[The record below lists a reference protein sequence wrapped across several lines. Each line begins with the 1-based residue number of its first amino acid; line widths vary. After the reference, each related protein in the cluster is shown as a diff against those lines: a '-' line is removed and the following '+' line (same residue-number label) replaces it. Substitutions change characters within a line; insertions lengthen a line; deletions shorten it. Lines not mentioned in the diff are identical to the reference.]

1 MKSPFSKKPMIPVK
15 RKTSIMFKG
24 EEVFYKHIGF
34 DTVEGNF
41 YTTTEQDINN
51 METVM
56 REYQI
61 LKGNESNFKDYLIG
75 VLLIIVF
82 SLIIL

>member
-1 MKSPFSKKPMIPVK
+1 MKNPFTGTPMELVGHQQ
-15 RKTSIMFKG
+15 SIMFKG

-41 YTTTEQDINN
+41 YTTTEQDIKN
-51 METVM
+51 METAM